1 MQGVSSETLSAFK
14 FPVNREKYREY
25 RHFSAYFCVNVPI
38 RLAIIYSIQE
48 SWRDCIIDAMNECS
62 IAEQGIPSVIG
73 AVNRGK
79 SQECRHDYAPNGSH
93 NRRRSCPRNAGYPD
107 PQSVLLLKRVTCPR
121 FPHGDLTTYLTR
133 GRTCKSAQTISGPQ
147 SLSESC

>member
-48 SWRDCIIDAMNECS
+48 SWRDCIIDAMNEQGMLYCGTGNS
-62 IAEQGIPSVIG
+62 KCNRSREQGKI
-73 AVNRGK
+73 
-79 SQECRHDYAPNGSH
+79 
-93 NRRRSCPRNAGYPD
+93 AGVPAR
-107 PQSVLLLKRVTCPR
+107 LCT
-121 FPHGDLTTYLTR
+121 
-133 GRTCKSAQTISGPQ
+133 
-147 SLSESC
+147 